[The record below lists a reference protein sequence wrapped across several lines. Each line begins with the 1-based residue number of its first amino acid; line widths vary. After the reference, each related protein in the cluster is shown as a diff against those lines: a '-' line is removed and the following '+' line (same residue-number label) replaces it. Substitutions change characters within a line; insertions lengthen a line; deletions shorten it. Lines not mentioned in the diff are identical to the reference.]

1 LRNFN
6 NKVKEVKQNMFFTT
20 LKTFL
25 TDLRLVFFPTHCLV
39 CGRRLT
45 PHEEHICAP
54 CFMDLPLTNYNG
66 TAGNPI
72 ERLFWAKIP
81 IVRGNALFHYHPENA
96 YTNVIVQLKYNER
109 TDLGIY
115 LGRLMAKQVEK
126 TDFFNGIDYIIPIP
140 LSARRMRQRG
150 YNQSE
155 YIAKGIQQITQIPI
169 HTKAV
174 KRIKNNV
181 TQTHLNHEQRAKNVA
196 NIFQL
201 TQPITTNNDHEL
213 KEKHILLIDD
223 VLTTGSTIMA
233 CATILATIPGIKIS
247 IYTASVAGR
256 HGAGVNLDQ
265 EVLESNIKQFKNWTS
280 TEDQEKTP

>member
-1 LRNFN
+1 
-6 NKVKEVKQNMFFTT
+6 
-20 LKTFL
+20 
-25 TDLRLVFFPTHCLV
+25 
-39 CGRRLT
+39 
-45 PHEEHICAP
+45 
-54 CFMDLPLTNYNG
+54 MDLPLTNYNG

-155 YIAKGIQQITQIPI
+155 EIAKGIALHFDKPI
-169 HTKAV
+169 NTTCLVRKKHT
-174 KRIKNNV
+174 N
-181 TQTHLNHEQRAKNVA
+181 TQTKKDRMERWENVA
-196 NIFQL
+196 DKFTVLNR
-201 TQPITTNNDHEL
+201 HEL
-213 KEKHILLIDD
+213 EGKHILLVDD
-223 VLTTGSTIMA
+223 VVTTGATLEA
-233 CATILATIPGIKIS
+233 CALEILNIPNTKIS
-247 IYTASVAGR
+247 VATLAY
-256 HGAGVNLDQ
+256 AG
-265 EVLESNIKQFKNWTS
+265 K
-280 TEDQEKTP
+280 